1 MRQHDASQTP
11 VTGPWIEIRGG
22 RTRFPQRPIEGD
34 RFLIGSGSN
43 CQLQLGGGMPMAHS
57 VISYGPGGWTI
68 EALVPEP
75 PLRVEGKVVRQ
86 ASLFDGEVIEL
97 GPFTLVAHLA
107 AVAERDLLNP
117 IDVAR
122 TVALAD
128 VDAPHRFVGRL
139 AEFTAEELVE
149 RLTADLAAAVIDGQG
164 PSATGELLQESIAAE
179 TTGINEE
186 ELIAD
191 VMAQLAEMTARIAMR
206 PRDSISIEESMRTP
220 IPHDADGV
228 PLRKSA

>member
-1 MRQHDASQTP
+1 MP
-11 VTGPWIEIRGG
+11 VNGPWIEIRGG

-34 RFLIGSGSN
+34 RLLIGSGSN

-57 VISYGPGGWTI
+57 VIAFGPGGWTI

-75 PLRVEGKVVRQ
+75 PLRVEGRIVRQ
-86 ASLFDGEVIEL
+86 APLHDGEVIEL

-107 AVAERDLLNP
+107 AVAQQDLLNP
-117 IDVAR
+117 LDVAR
-122 TVALAD
+122 LVALAD

-149 RLTADLAAAVIDGQG
+149 RLTADLAAALIDRQG
-164 PSATGELLQESIAAE
+164 PSAVDELLQESIVAE
-179 TTGINEE
+179 SAGINED

-206 PRDSISIEESMRTP
+206 PRDSISIEESLRPTSHP
-220 IPHDADGV
+220 DTDGV